1 MLQNPCR
8 SGAPH
13 NVPTEAEVLVE
24 QPRLPDRAAGGDRA
38 GRSRTA
44 TKRPDLLDGA
54 GGAHQRVAGEPPL
67 DEVSLAVRHA
77 AQARVAAAAATAAA
91 AGSRVAA
98 RGAVEVAASA
108 SAAAAGGGGES
119 PCGQVLQ
126 QLGLATL
133 VGALC
138 VGGLLLWHR
147 ARTEQGAS
155 RGGAGHGGRV
165 PAGGGVLGLCGL
177 PAGAAGRAASPRR
190 RLCPGHRLERGDA
203 QPWQAAQRLN
213 LGQASDSRRLFSLD
227 GARQLLPLVKGGTP
241 GKKCGLTRLRKWQET
256 CRAMLLIRPRSF
268 RAQECTPV
276 HRRRAVS
283 CASRNGSRRRS
294 QPARG

>member
-147 ARTEQGAS
+147 ARSKEQVGEVLATAGACQLAVVFS
-155 RGGAGHGGRV
+155 ASAV
-165 PAGGGVLGLCGL
+165 FLLGLLVEL
-177 PAGAAGRAASPRR
+177 PPHVVVFALGTVWNVVTHSP
-190 RLCPGHRLERGDA
+190 G
-203 QPWQAAQRLN
+203 
-213 LGQASDSRRLFSLD
+213 
-227 GARQLLPLVKGGTP
+227 RQLS
-241 GKKCGLTRLRKWQET
+241 
-256 CRAMLLIRPRSF
+256 A
-268 RAQECTPV
+268 
-276 HRRRAVS
+276 
-283 CASRNGSRRRS
+283 
-294 QPARG
+294 